1 MQKIKWAI
9 IGAGGISNLRTIPAI
24 VKEEGSELVGVMDA
38 HVDNAKTTAEKYG
51 VPFYTDMDEMFTSVE
66 CDAVYIATPVMCHFE
81 QAMTC
86 LKYKKHVL
94 LEKPITLKSEDAKEI
109 IDAFKNAGL
118 QISIGY
124 MMKFNGLHMKAKE
137 IIASGG
143 VGKVTDVRARFSCWS
158 PESKGAWRHVKAIS
172 GGGAFMDLGVHCLE
186 LVEHVLDDTIVD
198 VKSFYGTQ
206 VFTYDVDDSAAV
218 IFRTA
223 KGTLGYV
230 DTNFNVCSA
239 VNESVFELY
248 GSLGGIVCRNSIAQ
262 EDRGTLTYTYAP
274 HPAYAEKLGVSS
286 EPKNE
291 VYTGEMQDI
300 YVREIRAFNDI
311 IRSGKPDYT
320 YTDRALHI
328 QELVDRVY
336 ADN

>member
-24 VKEEGSELVGVMDA
+24 VKEEGSELVAVMDTSEE
-38 HVDNAKTTAEKYG
+38 NAKKTGEAFG
-51 VPFYTDMDEMFTSVE
+51 VPYYTDMDEMFTSLE
-66 CDAVYIATPVMCHFE
+66 CDAVYIATPVMCHYD

-94 LEKPITLKSEDAKEI
+94 LEKPITLKSEQAKEI
-109 IDAFKNAGL
+109 IDAFKRAGL

-137 IIASGG
+137 IVGRGG
-143 VGKVTDVRARFSCWS
+143 LGKVADVRARFSCWS
-158 PESKGAWRHVKAIS
+158 PEREGAWRHVKAIS

-186 LVEHVLDDTIVD
+186 LIEHVLDDTITD
-198 VKSFYGTQ
+198 IKGFYGTQ
-206 VFTYDVDDSAAV
+206 TFSYDVDDSAAV

-230 DTNFNVCSA
+230 DTNFNVCAA

-274 HPAYAEKLGVSS
+274 APAYAEKLGVSA
-286 EPKNE
+286 EPKTE

-300 YVREIRAFNDI
+300 YVREIAAFNDI

-328 QELVDRVY
+328 QELVDKVY